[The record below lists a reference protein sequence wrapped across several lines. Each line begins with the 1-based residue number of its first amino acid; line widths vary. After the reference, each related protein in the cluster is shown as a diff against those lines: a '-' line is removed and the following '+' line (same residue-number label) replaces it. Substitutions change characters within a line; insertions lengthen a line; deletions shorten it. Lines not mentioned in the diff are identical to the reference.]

1 MYYAGKSKS
10 LIFFNAGYISETLQ
24 LIRVLKDVL
33 IPMKARGKRRSLITS
48 KVGYITETLQPIIK
62 EVYEVQ
68 LLMVL

>member
-33 IPMKARGKRRSLITS
+33 IPMKARGDLDVSLVPILCDIVNS
-48 KVGYITETLQPIIK
+48 IFSYNDVNLDGLTLWF
-62 EVYEVQ
+62 
-68 LLMVL
+68 